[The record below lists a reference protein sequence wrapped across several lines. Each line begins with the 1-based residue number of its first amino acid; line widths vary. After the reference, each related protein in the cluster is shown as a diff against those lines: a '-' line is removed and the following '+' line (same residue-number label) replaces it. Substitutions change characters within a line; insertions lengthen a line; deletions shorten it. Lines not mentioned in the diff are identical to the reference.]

1 MKRFTFMLAGVLCA
15 SASFA
20 TDYYVSVEGSGVKD
34 GSSWENAIAFTEM
47 YSNINTKYQN
57 GDVFYFQGGTYVPS
71 DAKGITKGYTFIGGF
86 PSTMKGTNHELPS
99 YPSVTPTVFNGE
111 KTKSGLLTFGTDVK
125 SGWSVTSS
133 IRIQGIEFTGVS
145 IVKGGTNQSAL
156 KLIRC
161 KDVQVENCRFYEN
174 VSEADKTV
182 GDTGGPA
189 SLSVSSIIVF
199 KNCQFFNNSSK
210 GRGGAVKLKGT
221 VKNVG
226 ETTFDGCLFKEN
238 SVGYMGSAIFMNH
251 GKKMNI
257 VNTIIEGN
265 NATDESGE
273 LGAVFIV
280 TPGDYNNMLRIANS
294 TIAGNKGGAQVVG
307 RNGADIM
314 IANSIIVGDV
324 NTPAIRIADKNTVSD
339 PKSRQS
345 LSCGYNIIGEYVGKT
360 ATAPAWKTSDF
371 VSEDNTLN
379 SIFGTNAVTDGP
391 VAAPYGATQE
401 QMEAI
406 ATSWS
411 LGKDLDL
418 TQDIN
423 GVSRGDIAVPGAVVA
438 EPLKGKFGITDAKY
452 ATYYHDFGYIMPEG
466 VKGGVV
472 IDAKVEGTL
481 VVDYKYGSG
490 SIVPAKSALLLNGA
504 KNDYEVA
511 LKLEETSK
519 DVNLL
524 KGTSEESQTTSDEVG
539 AKFYKFANDKD
550 KGIGFYWG
558 ADNGVAFTNS
568 ANKAYLAVAGEA
580 SAAKGF
586 ALDGVDTGIKEVTE
600 VGKMAGKIYN
610 LQGMQQK
617 GLQKGICI
625 VNGKKFVVK

>member
-20 TDYYVSVEGSGVKD
+20 TDHYVSVEGSGEKN

-47 YSNINTKYQN
+47 CGKINEYGN
-57 GDVFYFQGGTYVPS
+57 GDVFYFQGGTYYVP
-71 DAKGITKGYTFIGGF
+71 AKVPTISNGYSFIGATTG
-86 PSTMKGTNHELPS
+86 
-99 YPSVTPTVFNGE
+99 TPTVFSGDVNGDGVANEGDASSLLFIQLATKNGDASKHFVLKNITFTGAYVNQE
-111 KTKSGLLTFGTDVK
+111 KTSALRVDN
-125 SGWSVTSS
+125 SGWV
-133 IRIQGIEFTGVS
+133 
-145 IVKGGTNQSAL
+145 
-156 KLIRC
+156 
-161 KDVQVENCRFYEN
+161 DVQNCIFNKNISVYSN
-174 VSEADKTV
+174 SKTNNY
-182 GDTGGPA
+182 GGPA
-189 SLSVSSIIVF
+189 CLLERSTVNFTDCKFI
-199 KNCQFFNNSSK
+199 NNESK
-210 GRGGAVKLKGT
+210 GRGGAIKLTSDDKPKGY
-221 VKNVG
+221 
-226 ETTFDGCLFKEN
+226 TTLNRCLVSGNKA
-238 SVGYMGSAIFMNH
+238 SSLGSAIFFNH
-251 GKKMNI
+251 GQELNI
-257 VNTIIEGN
+257 INSVITENESGTEGEIGAIFSIGAENKIARRITII
-265 NATDESGE
+265 
-273 LGAVFIV
+273 
-280 TPGDYNNMLRIANS
+280 NS
-294 TIAGNKGGAQVVG
+294 TIAGNIGGAQVLD
-307 RNGADIM
+307 RNNADIR
-314 IANSIIVGDV
+314 IANSIIVGTGT
-324 NTPAIRIADKNTVSD
+324 TPAISLQEK
-339 PKSRQS
+339 PKQF
-345 LSCGYNIIGEYVGKT
+345 LSAGYNIIGMYQVGDAST
-360 ATAPAWKTSDF
+360 TAWKTSDF

-379 SIFGTNAVTDGP
+379 SIFGTNAVTAGP

-401 QMEAI
+401 QMKAI

-411 LGKDLDL
+411 LNQDL

-423 GVSRGDIAVPGAVVA
+423 GASRGDIAVPGAVVA

-472 IDAKVEGTL
+472 ADAKVEGTL
-481 VVDYKYGSG
+481 VVDYKYDSG
-490 SIVPAKSALLLNGA
+490 SVVPAKSALLLNGA

-524 KGTSEESQTTSDEVG
+524 KGTSKKSETTSDEAG
-539 AKFYKFANDKD
+539 AKFYKLANDKD

-558 ADNGVAFTNS
+558 ADNGVAFINS

>member
-20 TDYYVSVEGSGVKD
+20 TDYYVSVDGSGVKD
-34 GSSWENAIAFTEM
+34 GSSWENAIAFTDM
-47 YSNINTKYQN
+47 CGKINEYQN
-57 GDVFYFQGGTYVPS
+57 GDVFYFQGGTYVPTKVPTVS
-71 DAKGITKGYTFIGGF
+71 KGYSFIGATTG
-86 PSTMKGTNHELPS
+86 
-99 YPSVTPTVFNGE
+99 TPTVFSGDVNGDGVANE
-111 KTKSGLLTFGTDVK
+111 GDASSLLFIQLATKNGDASKHFVLKNITFTGAYVNQAKTSALRVDN
-125 SGWSVTSS
+125 SGWV
-133 IRIQGIEFTGVS
+133 
-145 IVKGGTNQSAL
+145 
-156 KLIRC
+156 
-161 KDVQVENCRFYEN
+161 DVQNCIF
-174 VSEADKTV
+174 DKNISVYST
-182 GDTGGPA
+182 GRDYGGPA
-189 SLSVSSIIVF
+189 CLLGRSTVNFTDCKFI
-199 KNCQFFNNSSK
+199 NNESK
-210 GRGGAVKLKGT
+210 GRGGAIKLISDETPKGY
-221 VKNVG
+221 
-226 ETTFDGCLFKEN
+226 TTLNRCLVSGNKA
-238 SVGYMGSAIFMNH
+238 SSLGSAIFFNH
-251 GKKMNI
+251 GQELNI
-257 VNTIIEGN
+257 INSVITENESGTEGEIGAIFSIGAEDKIARRITII
-265 NATDESGE
+265 
-273 LGAVFIV
+273 
-280 TPGDYNNMLRIANS
+280 NS
-294 TIAGNKGGAQVVG
+294 TIAGNIGGAQVLG
-307 RNGADIM
+307 RNNADIR
-314 IANSIIVGDV
+314 IANSIIVGDGT
-324 NTPAIRIADKNTVSD
+324 TPTISLQEK
-339 PKSRQS
+339 PKQV
-345 LSCGYNIIGEYVGKT
+345 LFAGYNIIGKYQVGDAST
-360 ATAPAWKTSDF
+360 TSWITSDF
-371 VSEDNTLN
+371 VSDANTLN
-379 SIFGTNAVTDGP
+379 SIFDTNAVTAGP

-401 QMEAI
+401 QIEDI
-406 ATSWS
+406 ATSWD

-418 TQDIN
+418 KQDIN

-438 EPLKGKFGITDAKY
+438 EPLKGNFGITDAKY
-452 ATYYHDFGYIMPEG
+452 ATYYHDFGYIMPKG

-472 IDAKVEGTL
+472 TDAKVEGTL

-490 SIVPAKSALLLNGA
+490 SVVPAKSALLLNGA

-524 KGTSEESQTTSDEVG
+524 KGTSKESLTTSDEAG

-558 ADNGVAFTNS
+558 ADNGAAFTNS

>member
-20 TDYYVSVEGSGVKD
+20 TDYYVSVDGSGEKD

-47 YSNINTKYQN
+47 YSNINTKKYEN
-57 GDVFYFQGGTYVPS
+57 GDVFYFQGGTYYVP
-71 DAKGITKGYTFIGGF
+71 AKVPTISKGYSFIGATTG
-86 PSTMKGTNHELPS
+86 
-99 YPSVTPTVFNGE
+99 TPTVFSGDVNGDGVANE
-111 KTKSGLLTFGTDVK
+111 GDASSLLFIKLDTKNGAVSKHFVLKNITFTGAYVNQTKTSALRVDN
-125 SGWSVTSS
+125 SGWV
-133 IRIQGIEFTGVS
+133 
-145 IVKGGTNQSAL
+145 
-156 KLIRC
+156 
-161 KDVQVENCRFYEN
+161 DVQNCIF
-174 VSEADKTV
+174 DKNISVYST
-182 GDTGGPA
+182 DRDYGGPA
-189 SLSVSSIIVF
+189 CLLERSTVNFTDCKFI
-199 KNCQFFNNSSK
+199 NNESK
-210 GRGGAVKLKGT
+210 GRGGAIKLIS
-221 VKNVG
+221 G
-226 ETTFDGCLFKEN
+226 ETPKGYTTLNRCLVSGNKA
-238 SVGYMGSAIFMNH
+238 SSLGSAIFFNH
-251 GKKMNI
+251 GQELNI
-257 VNTIIEGN
+257 INSVITKNNSGTEGEIGAIFSIGAEDNKFARRITII
-265 NATDESGE
+265 
-273 LGAVFIV
+273 
-280 TPGDYNNMLRIANS
+280 NS
-294 TIAGNKGGAQVVG
+294 TIAGNIGGAQVLG
-307 RNGADIM
+307 RNNADIR
-314 IANSIIVGDV
+314 IANSIIVGTGT
-324 NTPAIRIADKNTVSD
+324 TPAISLQEK
-339 PKSRQS
+339 PKQF
-345 LSCGYNIIGEYVGKT
+345 LSAGYNIIGMYQVGDAST
-360 ATAPAWKTSDF
+360 TAWKTSDF

-379 SIFGTNAVTDGP
+379 SIFGTNAVTAGP

-401 QMEAI
+401 QMKAI

-411 LGKDLDL
+411 LNQDL

-423 GVSRGDIAVPGAVVA
+423 GASRGDIAVPGAVVA

-472 IDAKVEGTL
+472 ADAKVEGTL
-481 VVDYKYGSG
+481 VVDYKYDSG
-490 SIVPAKSALLLNGA
+490 SVVPAKSALLLNGA

-524 KGTSEESQTTSDEVG
+524 KGTSKKSETTSDDAD
-539 AKFYKFANDKD
+539 AKFYKLANDKD

-558 ADNGVAFTNS
+558 ADKGAPFFNS
-568 ANKAYLAVAGEA
+568 ANKAYLVVTGEA
-580 SAAKGF
+580 SEAKGF

>member
-20 TDYYVSVEGSGVKD
+20 TDYYVSVEGSGDKK
-34 GSSWENAIAFTEM
+34 GSSWENAIAFTDM
-47 YSNINTKYQN
+47 CGKINEYKD
-57 GDVFYFQGGTYVPS
+57 GDVFYFQGGTYVPTEVPTVS
-71 DAKGITKGYTFIGGF
+71 KGYSFIGGF
-86 PSTMKGTNHELPS
+86 PSTMTGTNHELPS
-99 YPSVTPTVFNGE
+99 YPSVTPTVFNGG
-111 KTKSGLLTFGTDVK
+111 KTKSGLLTFGYTDGK
-125 SGWSVTSS
+125 KDLASSV
-133 IRIQGIEFTGVS
+133 RIQGIEFTGVS

-189 SLSVSSIIVF
+189 SLSVSSIVVF
-199 KNCQFFNNSSK
+199 RNCQFFNNSSK

-273 LGAVFIV
+273 LGAVFVV
-280 TPGDYNNMLRIANS
+280 TPGDYANMLRIANS

-324 NTPAIRIADKNTVSD
+324 DTPAIRIADNKNNPSD
-339 PKSRQS
+339 PKSGQS
-345 LSCGYNIIGEYVGKT
+345 LSCGYNIIGKYVGKT
-360 ATAPAWKTSDF
+360 ASAPAWNTSDF
-371 VSEDNTLN
+371 VSEDNTLE
-379 SIFGTNAVTDGP
+379 SIFGTNAVMDGP

-401 QMEAI
+401 QMEEI
-406 ATSWS
+406 ATSLS

-423 GVSRGDIAVPGAVVA
+423 GASRGDIAVPGAVVA

-472 IDAKVEGTL
+472 IDAKIEGTL

-490 SIVPAKSALLLNGA
+490 SIVQAKSALLLNGA

-511 LKLEETSK
+511 LKLEETTE

-524 KGTSEESQTTSDEVG
+524 KGTSDESQTTSDEAGV
-539 AKFYKFANDKD
+539 KFYKFANDKD

-558 ADNGVAFTNS
+558 AENGAAFTNS
-568 ANKAYLAVAGEA
+568 ANKAYLVVAGEA

-586 ALDGVDTGIKEVTE
+586 ALGGVDTGIKEVTE